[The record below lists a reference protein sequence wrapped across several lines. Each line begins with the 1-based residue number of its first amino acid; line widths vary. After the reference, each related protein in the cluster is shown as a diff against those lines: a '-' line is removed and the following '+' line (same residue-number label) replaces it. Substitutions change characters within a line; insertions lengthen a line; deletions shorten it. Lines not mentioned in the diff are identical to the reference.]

1 MLPVIA
7 IVGRP
12 NVGKSTLFNVLT
24 GTRDALVADL
34 PGLTRDRQYGYGRR
48 GGRYIVVDTGGLV
61 VAPSGIETLM
71 AAQTA
76 HAVAEADRVLFVV
89 DARSGPT
96 PEDLHVAD
104 RLRRTGKPVIVAAN
118 KSEGKDADVATAE
131 FHAFGLGPP
140 VAISSAHGEGLDAL
154 VEQMLSGLEVVEEAA
169 PESEPDAIRIAV
181 VGRPN
186 VGKSTLINRLIG
198 EERLVAFDEPGT
210 TRDSV
215 HVPFER
221 DGHRYVLIDTAGV
234 RRRARVEDAVE
245 KFSVIK
251 ALQAIDD
258 AHVVIG
264 VLDAHETVAEQDATL
279 LGHVA
284 ERGRAL
290 ILAVNKWDHI
300 PPEQRDHIK
309 NQLALKVPFLDFA
322 PQHFISALH
331 GTGVG
336 DLLGAA
342 RRGGRAPRH
351 AGAPPG
357 RKRRPRAR
365 PPAAPRP
372 RRAQGAADSGA
383 DARAREGARGASAA
397 AGQGPAHQAAL
408 RSPGRAQPA
417 ADRGARQPGGARA
430 GGLPAL
436 PDQHLPRG
444 VPARRHA
451 GARRVPCR
459 QQPVCR
465 PAKRAQRAAEA
476 EAPPADPAQE
486 GPLSPLRAPPR

>member
-48 GGRYIVVDTGGLV
+48 GGHYIVVDTGGLV
-61 VAPSGIETLM
+61 VAPSGVETLM
-71 AAQTA
+71 AAQTER
-76 HAVAEADRVLFVV
+76 AVMEADRVVFVV

-96 PEDLHVAD
+96 PEDHFVAA

-118 KSEGKDADVATAE
+118 KSEGQDADVAAGE
-131 FHAFGLGPP
+131 FQRFGLGQP
-140 VAISSAHGEGLDAL
+140 VAISSAHGEGLTAL
-154 VEQMLSGLEVVEEAA
+154 VEQMLAGLVVSTAEQ
-169 PESEPDAIRIAV
+169 PDLDPDAIRIAV

-198 EERLVAFDEPGT
+198 EDRLVAFDEPGT

-234 RRRARVEDAVE
+234 RRRARVEGAVE

-290 ILAVNKWDHI
+290 ILAINKWDHI
-300 PPEQRDHIK
+300 PPDQRDHIK

-342 RRGGRAPRH
+342 RRA
-351 AGAPPG
+351 
-357 RKRRPRAR
+357 
-365 PPAAPRP
+365 
-372 RRAQGAADSGA
+372 
-383 DARAREGARGASAA
+383 ARAALKELPTPELTRVLEKALE
-397 AGQGPAHQAAL
+397 AHQPPLVRGRRIKL
-408 RSPGRAQPA
+408 RYAHQGGKNPPLIIVHGNQVSHVPEAYRRYLINTYREAFKLHGTPVKVEFRAETNPFAGR
-417 ADRGARQPGGARA
+417 RNELNARQK
-430 GGLPAL
+430 
-436 PDQHLPRG
+436 QQ
-444 VPARRHA
+444 RRRLVKHRK
-451 GARRVPCR
+451 GR
-459 QQPVCR
+459 
-465 PAKRAQRAAEA
+465 
-476 EAPPADPAQE
+476 
-486 GPLSPLRAPPR
+486 